1 MADAALK
8 KNVEAQLDRLVA
20 QLSDLEEA
28 LRDGDLTDE
37 EYAEER
43 ASTLEQLTEFQASLR
58 RMQGD
63 NASSLTLVDPLSAMR
78 LAIQAAIRQ
87 AFKAPDV
94 IASFA
99 KRDSEALRGKLETLT
114 AVALPGK
121 GSTQH
126 TRECAEVLT
135 ALRQLGGELSDAERA
150 FLDTADASDISS
162 LFDQASNDVQN

>member
-78 LAIQAAIRQ
+78 LAM
-87 AFKAPDV
+87 
-94 IASFA
+94 
-99 KRDSEALRGKLETLT
+99 
-114 AVALPGK
+114 
-121 GSTQH
+121 
-126 TRECAEVLT
+126 
-135 ALRQLGGELSDAERA
+135 
-150 FLDTADASDISS
+150 
-162 LFDQASNDVQN
+162 